1 MKKNYKNITQGRN
14 MVSTLTHSTREV
26 ALDFLRWREEQKNKS
41 MIGHNGCPFD
51 DELDPELVQLS
62 KSLEA
67 AENYE

>member
-1 MKKNYKNITQGRN
+1 

-41 MIGHNGCPFD
+41 MRGHNGCPFD

>member
-1 MKKNYKNITQGRN
+1 

-26 ALDFLRWREEQKNKS
+26 AIHFLKWREEQRTAS
-41 MIGHNGCPFD
+41 LIGHNGCPFD
-51 DELDPELVQLS
+51 DDELDPAIEQLS

>member
-1 MKKNYKNITQGRN
+1 

-26 ALDFLRWREEQKNKS
+26 AIHFLKWREEQRNAS
-41 MIGHNGCPFD
+41 LIVHNGCPFD
-51 DELDPELVQLS
+51 DDELDPDIEQLS

>member
-1 MKKNYKNITQGRN
+1 

-26 ALDFLRWREEQKNKS
+26 AIHFLKWREEQRNAS
-41 MIGHNGCPFD
+41 LIAHNGCPFD
-51 DELDPELVQLS
+51 DDEMDPELEQLS